1 MLLAGFLFACGSL
14 PAQVVLTQGTNI
26 ALDVSR
32 RDGSIAL
39 DLLGGI
45 WVVPETGGVA
55 TLLTDALQ
63 FGRRPRWSP
72 DGKFIAY
79 QATTA
84 GSSQLWLVG
93 ADDNTDRRLSEGL
106 YFDQHPYWHPDGER
120 LVFSSARRNSGFD
133 IWEID
138 VPTGLAWR
146 LSSHPGD
153 ETEPAWS
160 ADGQDL
166 LYVWH
171 ANDRWALVLRRRNA
185 PEMNLV
191 VSDTALAAPAWRP
204 DGSLVTYLQE
214 RDGVY
219 TLNMLI
225 LSQPPLVRQ
234 LAAGED
240 FFPSP
245 VAWLDRERF
254 LYAADGRIKGRDLD
268 GWQTRP
274 VPFRAV
280 VGRPSVSSNLAARKR
295 ELPII
300 GAPSERLIIR
310 AARLY
315 DGTSDSYAEGLDIIV
330 DRGLIAAVEP
340 RRNREDAVILDLG
353 GATVLPGYIDAYSA
367 LPTDASGLEILSWGV
382 TTVVSPDATPETG
395 RDWDSEVTPGPRVLR
410 AVELGD
416 EPPDGSGS
424 PDIHLVAITGAPG
437 GDSTARIDQR
447 DAVRHWQSLGVPVLS
462 ESWVVG
468 LGVGADLLLG
478 ADALPASP
486 LGNRYQDMAVAAH
499 APVVLVSGL
508 ADSGTPGV
516 EGLSR
521 ARQSAWLRRP
531 FALQRRLAQQP
542 DFRGSRATL
551 IAGSRPNG
559 LPPGMALHAELR
571 ALAASGLSGAAVLQS
586 VGRNAAGLLGYDGQL
601 GRIAPGA
608 VADMVLVNGDP
619 LHRADDTLQIV
630 AVIRN
635 GRFYSL
641 ISLLERIRNAK
652 NVE

>member
-1 MLLAGFLFACGSL
+1 VLAGFLFACTSL

-26 ALDVSR
+26 ALDVSPQN
-32 RDGSIAL
+32 GSIAL

-45 WVVPETGGVA
+45 WVLPEEGGAA

-63 FGRRPRWSP
+63 FGKRPRWSP
-72 DGKFIAY
+72 DGRYIAY
-79 QATTA
+79 QATAA
-84 GSSQLWLVG
+84 GASQLWLTE
-93 ADDNTDRRLSEGL
+93 ADGNSARRLSEGP
-106 YFDQHPYWHPDGER
+106 YFDQQPNWHPDGDR

-133 IWEID
+133 IWELD
-138 VPTGLAWR
+138 VPTGLTWR

-160 ADGQDL
+160 ADGRDL

-185 PEMNLV
+185 PEINLV
-191 VSDTALAAPAWRP
+191 VSDTPLAAPAWRP

-214 RDGVY
+214 QDGAY
-219 TLNMLI
+219 TLNMVI
-225 LSQPPLVRQ
+225 LSDPPLARQ

-245 VAWLDRERF
+245 VAWIDRERF
-254 LYAADGRIKGRDLD
+254 LYAADGRIKGRNLD

-280 VGRPSVSSNLAARKR
+280 VGRPGVPSDLAARER
-295 ELPII
+295 DLPTVDVP
-300 GAPSERLIIR
+300 GDRLVIR

-315 DGTSDSYAEGLDIIV
+315 EGTGARYTEGLDIVI
-330 DRGLIAAVEP
+330 DHGLIAAVEP
-340 RRNREDAVILDLG
+340 RRERDDAVVLDLG
-353 GATVLPGYIDAYSA
+353 SATVLPGYIDAYSA

-382 TTVVSPDATPETG
+382 TTVVSPDVTAETG
-395 RDWDSEVTPGPRVLR
+395 RGWDSEATPGPRVLR
-410 AVELGD
+410 AIELGD
-416 EPPDGSGS
+416 LPPGDSES
-424 PDIHLVAITGAPG
+424 RDIHLVAITGGPN
-437 GDSTARIDQR
+437 GDATATIDQR
-447 DAVRHWQSLGVPVLS
+447 DAVRKWQALGVPVLS

-486 LGNRYQDMAVAAH
+486 QGNRYQDMAVAGN

-508 ADSGTPGV
+508 ADSGTPGLDS
-516 EGLSR
+516 LSR

-531 FALQRRLAQQP
+531 PTLQRRLAQQP

-571 ALAASGLSGAAVLQS
+571 ALAASGLPGASVLQAA
-586 VGRNAAGLLGYDGQL
+586 GRNAADLLGYNDKL
-601 GRIAPGA
+601 GRIVPGA
-608 VADMVLVNGDP
+608 AADLVLVNGDP
-619 LHRADDTLQIV
+619 LDRVADTLQIV
-630 AVIRN
+630 AVVRN
-635 GRFYSL
+635 GRFFSL
-641 ISLLERIRNAK
+641 ISLLERIRSVRT
-652 NVE
+652 VE